1 LFGRLQIDPG
11 SHRLQ
16 RLFSTFPA
24 GRPGAGLLLLRTA
37 VGVTLFA
44 QGVSSLVRW
53 RDLGLETLGIGLL
66 AVASGVSLL
75 IGYLTPFGGL
85 VAGLVGVSSNVLWF
99 QTPSANLFDTRLA
112 TALATCIAGA
122 LVCLGPGAFS
132 IDARLFGRREITI
145 PDLSDPE
152 T

>member
-1 LFGRLQIDPG
+1 M
-11 SHRLQ
+11 
-16 RLFSTFPA
+16 
-24 GRPGAGLLLLRTA
+24 
-37 VGVTLFA
+37 
-44 QGVSSLVRW
+44 RW
-53 RDLGLETLGIGLL
+53 RDLELETLGIGLL

-99 QTPSANLFDTRLA
+99 QTPSPNLFDTRLA

>member
-1 LFGRLQIDPG
+1 
-11 SHRLQ
+11 
-16 RLFSTFPA
+16 
-24 GRPGAGLLLLRTA
+24 LLLRAA

-44 QGVSSLVRW
+44 QGVSSLVNW
-53 RDLGLETLGIGLL
+53 RDLGLGTLGVGVL

-75 IGYLTPFGGL
+75 IGYLTPFGGV
-85 VAGLVGVSSNVLWF
+85 VAGLVGLSSNVLWF
-99 QTPSANLFDTRLA
+99 QTPSPNLFDTRLA

-132 IDARLFGRREITI
+132 IDARLFGRREIII

-152 T
+152 L

>member
-1 LFGRLQIDPG
+1 MFGRLQIDPG

-37 VGVTLFA
+37 VGITLFA

-53 RDLGLETLGIGLL
+53 RDLELETLGIGLL

-99 QTPSANLFDTRLA
+99 QTPSPNLFDTRLA